1 MLKNVLFWEK
11 FRPQNYKQLILLPRI
26 KNFIK
31 NGIETNLL
39 LHGTM
44 GTGKS
49 SLARI
54 LLKNKTYKYIN
65 ASLNNGVDILR
76 EELYGF
82 CTSRQSP
89 FNQTNDKMKYVYL
102 DEFDKATISFQDA
115 FKGFIEE
122 YNNKVRFIITM
133 NHIEN
138 VTPEIKS
145 RFNIIDFNP
154 KNNQE
159 IKFLKNGYF
168 KYLKSINNYIN
179 KHENFNINDNLIK
192 EIINKNFPDLR
203 SSVQNIQELF
213 ITKNT
218 ELNNFEKDYLYIHE
232 YIMNKENSSLKNFD
246 FVEQNF
252 SDSSLTLLKA
262 LGRPFIKYLIDKNID
277 LFKSKGFQI
286 IKLSKEHNE
295 TYNNQMIDPIIHLT
309 NYINELKKI
318 IN

>member
-76 EELYGF
+76 EELYDF
-82 CTSRQSP
+82 CTSRPSP
-89 FNQTNDKMKYVYL
+89 FNQTDDKMKYVYL
-102 DEFDKATISFQDA
+102 DEFDKATTSFQDA

-138 VTPEIKS
+138 AIPEIKS

-159 IKFLKNGYF
+159 INFLKNGYF

-179 KHENFNINDNLIK
+179 KHEKFNINDNLIK

-203 SSVQNIQELF
+203 SSVQNIQEIF
-213 ITKNT
+213 ITKNI

-232 YIMNKENSSLKNFD
+232 YIMNKDNSSLKNFD

-252 SDSSLTLLKA
+252 SDNPILLLKS
-262 LGRPFIKYLIDKNID
+262 LGRPFIKYLINKDID
-277 LFKSKGFQI
+277 LFKLKGHQI